1 MMGSR
6 KFFVLSMALALALVG
21 SGTALGQQFCSVTA
35 PNGGIEVRAEG
46 LTELVDEIHMICFTG
61 FVAEK
66 TEDYKIV
73 VDFGSAKIT
82 NRILANKNTVNDDV
96 TLTMFRTIAAF
107 NAPETGATAAALY
120 PTTSGT
126 TSTHAGDFVR
136 DRAGKLIGGNSAIE
150 FVLSPTTAPS
160 APATPEVAADGRFAL
175 KIKGI
180 RVNAAAVGVGNNVT
194 ATISAAG
201 ASIFDDNA
209 IVARPAVGL
218 VSKSIGYV
226 RGSSTTSQTTVNAPV
241 QGLACAG
248 SKVLKDLNA
257 AGNEDVAI
265 FDIEVKEGFVNAFQP
280 SNAQNARIRLS
291 FNDIPSGVKVYL
303 RPSPNCDFENGGSG
317 AKRTRVDADSP
328 WRYQK
333 TATGAVAGGTIADRL
348 VLTLKSGLDAN
359 GGGEGENAVA
369 PAQGYVQVALSGG
382 SGSMTY
388 EVNGTSHGGDGDDNC
403 DIPIAFVWTSGVDLG
418 SGTVSADFAPLSSA
432 AAAHVDAMVPR
443 FTRSG
448 SAIEAINI
456 EDCATTLLFPFVTNQ
471 AGYETGIAISNT
483 SQDTFGTTESS
494 GACEVF
500 FHGSMM
506 GGGAAPS
513 SETSGSIAAG
523 GQWVFGLSQKAAGF
537 QGYLMVRCDFQFA
550 HGLAF
555 ITNGFAGVP
564 TLAQSYLALVVPVQH
579 GDRGVGSG
587 GHEMLSN

>member
-1 MMGSR
+1 MMGLR

-61 FVAEK
+61 FVAAK

-96 TLTMFRTIAAF
+96 TLTMFSTTAAF
-107 NAPETGATAAALY
+107 NAPETGAGADALY

-126 TSTHAGDFVR
+126 DSTHADDFVR

-150 FVLSPTTAPS
+150 FVLAS
-160 APATPEVAADGRFAL
+160 TPEVAADGRFAL

-180 RVNAAAVGVGNNVT
+180 RVNAAAVGVGNTVT
-194 ATISAAG
+194 ATVSAAG

-209 IVARPAVGL
+209 IVARPTAGL

-226 RGSSTTSQTTVNAPV
+226 RGTNTINSPV

-248 SKVLKDLNA
+248 SATLAQTNGF
-257 AGNEDVAI
+257 GNTGVSI
-265 FDIEVKEGFVNAFQP
+265 FDIEVKEGFATAFQ
-280 SNAQNARIRLS
+280 SNARVRLS

-317 AKRTRVDADSP
+317 YKRARADADSP
-328 WRYQK
+328 WTYQK
-333 TATGAVAGGTIADRL
+333 NAGETTPSGTIADRL

-359 GGGEGENAVA
+359 GGGEGENAA
-369 PAQGYVQVALSGG
+369 LPPNGHGYVQVALSGG

-388 EVNGTSHGGDGDDNC
+388 EVDGTSHGGDGDDNC
-403 DIPIAFVWTSGVDLG
+403 DIPIAFVWTSGVELG

-432 AAAHVDAMVPR
+432 AAAHVDAVIPR
-443 FTRSG
+443 FVASG
-448 SAIEAINI
+448 SAIEAIAVG
-456 EDCATTLLFPFVTNQ
+456 ECSTTLLFPFVTNQ
-471 AGYETGIAISNT
+471 ADYDTGIVISNT
-483 SQDTFGTTESS
+483 SQDTFGTTESAGS
-494 GACEVF
+494 CEVS
-500 FHGSMM
+500 FHGSML
-506 GGGAAPS
+506 GGGAAPDS
-513 SETSGSIAAG
+513 YTSDSIAAG
-523 GQWVFGLSQKAAGF
+523 EHLFVQLSSEAAGF
-537 QGYLMVRCDFQFA
+537 QGYLMARCDFQFA
-550 HGLAF
+550 HGAAF
-555 ITNGFAGVP
+555 LTNGFGAGVP
-564 TLAQSYLALVVPVQH
+564 TLGQGYLALVVPVEH
-579 GDRGVGSG
+579 GNRSMVAG
-587 GHEMLSN
+587 GHERLGH

>member
-61 FVAEK
+61 FVAAK

-82 NRILANKNTVNDDV
+82 NKILANKNTLNDDV

-136 DRAGKLIGGNSAIE
+136 DRAGKLIDGNSAIE
-150 FVLSPTTAPS
+150 FVLSPTTSPS

-180 RVNAAAVGVGNNVT
+180 RVNAAAVGVGNTVT
-194 ATISAAG
+194 ATVSAAG

-209 IVARPAVGL
+209 IVARPAAGL

-226 RGSSTTSQTTVNAPV
+226 RGSSTTSRTTVNAPV

-265 FDIEVKEGFVNAFQP
+265 FDIEVKEGFATAFQ
-280 SNAQNARIRLS
+280 SNARVRLS

-388 EVNGTSHGGDGDDNC
+388 EVDGTSHGGDGDDNC

-432 AAAHVDAMVPR
+432 AAAHVDAVIPR

-471 AGYETGIAISNT
+471 ADYDTGIVISNT

-506 GGGAAPS
+506 GGGAAPDS
-513 SETSGSIAAG
+513 YTSDSIAAG
-523 GQWVFGLSQKAAGF
+523 EHLFVQLSSEAAGF
-537 QGYLMVRCDFQFA
+537 QGYLMARCDFQFA
-550 HGLAF
+550 HGAAF
-555 ITNGFAGVP
+555 LTNGFGAGVP
-564 TLAQSYLALVVPVQH
+564 TLGRGYLALVVPVQH
-579 GDRGVGSG
+579 GDRGVVGG
-587 GHEMLSN
+587 GHERLGH

>member
-35 PNGGIEVRAEG
+35 PNGGLEVRAEG

-61 FVAEK
+61 FVPAK

-73 VDFGSAKIT
+73 VDMGSAKIT

-96 TLTMFRTIAAF
+96 TLTMFSTIAAF
-107 NAPETGATAAALY
+107 NAAETGSTAAALY
-120 PTTSGT
+120 PTPPTV
-126 TSTHAGDFVR
+126 STHADDFVR

-150 FVLSPTTAPS
+150 FVLPS
-160 APATPEVAADGRFAL
+160 TPEVAATGRFAL

-194 ATISAAG
+194 ATVSAAG

-209 IVARPAVGL
+209 IVARPAAGL

-226 RGSSTTSQTTVNAPV
+226 SGSSTINSPV

-248 SKVLKDLNA
+248 SATLAQTNGF
-257 AGNEDVAI
+257 GNTGVSI
-265 FDIEVKEGFVNAFQP
+265 FDIEVKEGFANAFQP
-280 SNAQNARIRLS
+280 SNAQNARVRLS

-303 RPSPNCDFENGGSG
+303 RPRPNCDFENGGSG
-317 AKRTRVDADSP
+317 YKRGGNAADGFT
-328 WRYQK
+328 YQK
-333 TATGAVAGGTIADRL
+333 NAGETTPSGTIADRL

-359 GGGEGENAVA
+359 GGGEGENAA
-369 PAQGYVQVALSGG
+369 LPPNGHGYVQVALSGG

-388 EVNGTSHGGDGDDNC
+388 EVDGTSHGGDGADNC
-403 DIPIAFVWTSGVDLG
+403 DIPIAFVWTSGVELG

-448 SAIEAINI
+448 SAIEAIAVG
-456 EDCATTLLFPFVTNQ
+456 ECSTTLLFPFVTNQ

-494 GACEVF
+494 GSCEVF

-523 GQWVFGLSQKAAGF
+523 EQWVFGLSQKAAGF
-537 QGYLMVRCDFQFA
+537 QGYLMVDCDFQFA

-564 TLAQSYLALVVPVQH
+564 TLAQSYLALVVPLRH
-579 GDRGVGSG
+579 GTRTLGAG
-587 GHEMLSN
+587 GHEMLNN